1 METNHINQS
10 PIDLESLISGLKTED
25 ARNLKLMHQMQQ
37 LMWGIASVY
46 VFILALKFIM
56 TTPWYEKLGG
66 FLIMVAFIAFALLF
80 RNYYKEYKA
89 IDYGIPT
96 IEMLKKAVSRYGL
109 FQWRGLFILVPLII
123 EGIGLNL
130 MIYDNFTKLDP
141 LNRILFFQ
149 MSYFCVMVIAFL
161 VGYIIWKKRQKPLRD
176 HALALLKEFQS

>member
-25 ARNLKLMHQMQQ
+25 TRNLKLMLNMQSM
-37 LMWGIASVY
+37 MWGIAAVY
-46 VFILALKFIM
+46 VFISALKFIM
-56 TTPWYEKLGG
+56 TTSWYDKLGG
-66 FLIMVAFIAFALLF
+66 FLTLVAFVAFALLF
-80 RNYYKEYKA
+80 RNYYKEYKT

-96 IEMLKKAVSRYGL
+96 IEMLKKAATRYEL
-109 FQWRGLFILVPLII
+109 FQWRGFYVLAPLIL

-130 MIYDNFTKLDP
+130 MIFDYFTNLEP

-149 MSYFCVMVIAFL
+149 LSYFFVMVIAFL

-176 HALALLKEFQS
+176 HALALLEEFQS